1 MAHDGLGEEE
11 HDGKRRDRNG
21 SKEGRPLSILCVL
34 MGSPYESDVTTT
46 LLRLINES
54 MRQSH
59 RVVVWTCGG
68 ATTITHRGIGQSKPR
83 NMLDLGTKR
92 ETKEYPSILAV
103 IETLIRT
110 SEGNLNWYVC
120 RHCMEERGVS
130 DQIDGVKVKAP
141 FRFIHYRQQSDVTLF
156 MGPK

>member
-1 MAHDGLGEEE
+1 MAHEGLGEEVHAGE
-11 HDGKRRDRNG
+11 EAGPQWLPR
-21 SKEGRPLSILCVL
+21 GRPLSILCAL
-34 MGSPYESDVTTT
+34 MASPYESDLTTT

-54 MRQSH
+54 IRQSH

-92 ETKEYPSILAV
+92 ETKGYPSILAV

-120 RHCMEERGVS
+120 RHCMEERGVP
-130 DQIDGVKVKAP
+130 DQIDGVKVQAP